1 MGRPVIVAG
10 PGGFPAIMGA
20 FGVAMGFAAF
30 VLVREQ
36 TQGVGASPKVFL
48 LGLVAAVVTSFAI
61 ESVRERAEGHAEGSA
76 VDPGRVLGL
85 LVLMA
90 VFEVYVSGA
99 EEVIKLVAAGGAAPF
114 VNALFASGIT
124 ANLGMLTQLMLFAGL
139 WMVLGAAAA
148 WAMMRP
154 DDAIPRSG
162 IRRAETLASI
172 RRVGLGLLLVGALTL
187 TYVLVARIGLTI
199 WVLLTRPQ
207 DYAPAFDTLLP
218 DGQRVTGN
226 GFTQLPVML
235 ASALEA
241 LAHTGRWGGVALL
254 VVASSLLGYSV
265 WMVRTRA
272 PGVSVGLVP
281 RLLLLTLGLLAIGP
295 FATSGAQLARLV
307 RIVGA
312 TTLTWV
318 APLVVLSVATPLLR
332 APARSPRVW
341 GIVSFAVAVVLVVV
355 TWDRLSQPTAALLV
369 LAVVLALVVTAWLF
383 WRGADVVKFWPLVAL
398 TLAIAAFEGSSV
410 LQRLTFLSTF
420 KEAALLQSAPLRGGD
435 ETRARRGFRAVET
448 WARDS
453 LIEASTASLVAA
465 AGALPTDTSMA
476 VLDVLERRV
485 SAETDRVYG
494 EAVTSLCRPSGVAVI
509 DTLHRAVATWC
520 ADARAIGS
528 ATPDSA
534 RMFWQALFNADE
546 PWGDGLSSLLDG
558 ADEASRSAVFNF
570 RWADPSSA
578 PSQQTLARAVAALPF
593 DAMAVTPAALM
604 ARAMADATATP
615 SDKIWM
621 VLASLSREA
630 PRGAAF
636 DAWLSDRERS
646 QLAADQA
653 SDGIVVPTVMSW
665 WFRRT
670 RHLANLVEA
679 YHLAG
684 IPAERPASTIRLR
697 PGAADRL
704 ERATYAVTALHF
716 AREQLRTRQRER
728 ADGEVLTA
736 ETSASVLLELSLG
749 ASFAF
754 WATAGL
760 LAGLARREQER
771 SGVSDRTSS
780 ST

>member
-1 MGRPVIVAG
+1 MERPARVAG
-10 PGGFPAIMGA
+10 PGAFPAIMGA

-36 TQGVGASPKVFL
+36 TQGVGASTKVFL

-61 ESVRERAEGHAEGSA
+61 ESVRERAEGHATGSA

-85 LVLMA
+85 LVLMS

-99 EEVIKLVAAGGAAPF
+99 EEVVKLVAAGAAAPF

-124 ANLGMLTQLMLFAGL
+124 ANLGVLTQLILFAGL
-139 WMVLGAAAA
+139 WVVLGAVAA
-148 WAMMRP
+148 WAMLRT
-154 DDAIPRSG
+154 DDAKSP
-162 IRRAETLASI
+162 AET
-172 RRVGLGLLLVGALTL
+172 RRSAMVALLGRIGLGLLLVGALTL
-187 TYVLVARIGLTI
+187 AYVLVARIGLTI

-226 GFTQLPVML
+226 AFTQLPVMM

-254 VVASSLLGYSV
+254 GVASSLVVYSV
-265 WMVRTRA
+265 WMVRTRT
-272 PGVSVGLVP
+272 PGTSVGLLP
-281 RLLLLTLGLLAIGP
+281 RLVMLTLGLLALGP
-295 FATSGAQLARLV
+295 FATSGAQMGRLV

-318 APLVVLSVATPLLR
+318 APLVVLAVATPLLR
-332 APARSPRVW
+332 APARSPRLW

-355 TWDRLSQPTAALLV
+355 TWDRLSQPTASLLV

-420 KEAALLQSAPLRGGD
+420 KEAALLQTTPLTGGD
-435 ETRARRGFRAVET
+435 ETRARRGFRAVAA

-453 LIEASTASLVAA
+453 LIDASTASTVAA
-465 AGALPTDTSMA
+465 AGQLSSDASAAALDS
-476 VLDVLERRV
+476 LGRRV
-485 SAETDRVYG
+485 SAAVDQVYG
-494 EAVTSLCRPSGVAVI
+494 DAIGALCQPSGVAVI
-509 DTLHRAVATWC
+509 DTLHREVANWC
-520 ADARAIGS
+520 AGARAMS
-528 ATPDSA
+528 DATEDSV
-534 RMFWQALFNADE
+534 RVFWQALFNADE

-558 ADEASRSAVFNF
+558 ADEASREAVFDF
-570 RWADPSSA
+570 RWAEPGSL
-578 PSQQTLARAVAALPF
+578 PSQQMLARAAAALPF
-593 DAMAVTPAALM
+593 DPLEITPAALM
-604 ARAMADATATP
+604 ARAMSDSGATA
-615 SDKIWM
+615 SEKVWM
-621 VLASLSREA
+621 VLASLSRDV
-630 PRGAAF
+630 PRRAAF
-636 DAWLSDRERS
+636 DVWLSDRERD

-653 SDGIVVPTVMSW
+653 SAGIAVPTVMSW

-684 IPAERPASTIRLR
+684 IPAEPPASVIRISPR
-697 PGAADRL
+697 TVDRF
-704 ERATYAVTALHF
+704 ERATYVVTALHF
-716 AREQLRTRQRER
+716 AREQLRGRQRGR
-728 ADGEVLTA
+728 DAGAALTA
-736 ETSASVLLELSLG
+736 DASVSMLLELSLG

-760 LAGLARREQER
+760 LAGLARREQQLLDA
-771 SGVSDRTSS
+771 SVQTSS

>member
-1 MGRPVIVAG
+1 MARPAITAG
-10 PGGFPAIMGA
+10 AGVFPAIMGA

-36 TQGVGASPKVFL
+36 TQGDGAKPEVFL
-48 LGLVAAVVTSFAI
+48 LGLAAAVVTSFAI
-61 ESVRERAEGHAEGSA
+61 ESVRERAEGHAKGSA

-99 EEVIKLVAAGGAAPF
+99 EEVVKLAAAGAAAPF

-124 ANLGMLTQLMLFAGL
+124 ANLGMLTQLVLFAGL
-139 WMVLGAAAA
+139 WAVLGAAAA
-148 WAMMRP
+148 WAMMRT
-154 DDAIPRSG
+154 DDATPHSG
-162 IRRAETLASI
+162 TRRAATVASF
-172 RRVGLGLLLVGALTL
+172 RRIGLGLLLVGALTL
-187 TYVLVARIGLTI
+187 AYVLLARIGLTI

-218 DGQRVTGN
+218 EGQSAGGN
-226 GFTQLPVML
+226 VFTQLPVML

-254 VVASSLLGYSV
+254 GVASSLLVYSV
-265 WMVRTRA
+265 WMVRTRT
-272 PGVSVGLVP
+272 PGTSVGLVP
-281 RLLLLTLGLLAIGP
+281 RLLLLTLALLALGP
-295 FATSGAQLARLV
+295 FATSAAQLGRLM

-332 APARSPRVW
+332 APARSPRIW
-341 GIVSFAVAVVLVVV
+341 GMVSFAVAVVLVVI
-355 TWDRLSQPTAALLV
+355 TWDRLSQPPAPLLV

-410 LQRLTFLSTF
+410 LQRLSFLSTF
-420 KEAALLQSAPLRGGD
+420 KEAALLQTAPLTGGD
-435 ETRARRGFRAVET
+435 ETRARRGFRAVEA

-453 LIEASTASLVAA
+453 LIDTSTASMVAA
-465 AGALPTDTSMA
+465 AGQLPTDAAMV
-476 VLDVLERRV
+476 VLDSTERRV
-485 SAETDRVYG
+485 SAEMDRVYG
-494 EAVTSLCRPSGVAVI
+494 DAITSLCRPSGVTVI
-509 DTLHRAVATWC
+509 DTLHREVATWC
-520 ADARAIGS
+520 ASARAIDG
-528 ATPDSA
+528 ATSDSA

-546 PWGDGLSSLLDG
+546 PWGDGLSTLLDG
-558 ADEASRSAVFNF
+558 ADEESRSAVFTF

-578 PSQQTLARAVAALPF
+578 PSQQMLARANAVLPF
-593 DAMAVTPAALM
+593 DATDITPAALM
-604 ARAMADATATP
+604 ARAMRDSAATP
-615 SDKIWM
+615 SEKIWM
-621 VLASLSREA
+621 VLAALSREG
-630 PRGAAF
+630 PLDAAF
-636 DAWLSDRERS
+636 DEWLGDRERT

-653 SDGIVVPTVMSW
+653 SEGIMVPTVMSW

-684 IPAERPASTIRLR
+684 IPAERPASAIRMR
-697 PGAADRL
+697 PRAADRL
-704 ERATYAVTALHF
+704 ERATYTVTALRF
-716 AREQLRTRQRER
+716 AREQLRGRQRGR
-728 ADGEVLTA
+728 DAGAALTA
-736 ETSASVLLELSLG
+736 DTSASTLLELSLG

-771 SGVSDRTSS
+771 ADPSDQTSS
-780 ST
+780 LT